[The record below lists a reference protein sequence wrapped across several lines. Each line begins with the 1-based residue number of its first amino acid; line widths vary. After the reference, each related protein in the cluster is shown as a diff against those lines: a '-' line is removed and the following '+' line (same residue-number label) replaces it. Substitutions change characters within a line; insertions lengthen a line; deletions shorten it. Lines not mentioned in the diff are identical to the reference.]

1 MFNDVNI
8 VFKGM
13 SELSNKGFINNPKI
27 NLPFVKIMVD
37 VLKIDVVEDVLKI
50 DVVEENDKFDA
61 SILMNTLLYNLL
73 LMILYTMIIKIEK

>member
-37 VLKIDVVEDVLKI
+37 VLKIDVVE
-50 DVVEENDKFDA
+50 ENDKFDA

-73 LMILYTMIIKIEK
+73 LMIMYTMIIKIDK